1 MVQQKEEAINIA
13 RYLKTGIPES
23 ERSIEI
29 TRVAEEFGKDNDI
42 VEVANYY
49 FRYRPRKRKEPIREM
64 GYTEGGQQ
72 YETNGSYAD
81 YLNSTIDPSYYSE
94 EHFKASENLEIRAKA
109 SGALHDSLVLWFY
122 NWLTIDV
129 IYEHSFDIEFGGTSG
144 LSYLTVNPEHI
155 LPMTKAALDSRA
167 LMGDPEIELEKNIH
181 HEQYKLLEEIRA
193 IDKSNVKKLL
203 NLARKESVK
212 IRLKEV

>member
-1 MVQQKEEAINIA
+1 M

-23 ERSIEI
+23 EKSIEI
-29 TRVAEEFGKDNDI
+29 KRVAEEFSKNNDI
-42 VEVANYY
+42 TEVTNHY
-49 FRYRPRKRKEPIREM
+49 FRYCPKKKKGPIREM

-94 EHFKASENLEIRAKA
+94 EHFKASENLEIRAKV
-109 SGALHDSLVLWFY
+109 SGALHDGLVLWFY

-129 IYEHSFDIEFGGTSG
+129 IYEHAFNIEFGGTSG
-144 LSYLTVNPEHI
+144 LSYLTVNPELI
-155 LPMTKAALDSRA
+155 LPMTREALDSRA
-167 LMGDPEIELEKNIH
+167 LMGDPRIELEKNLH

-212 IRLKEV
+212 IRLNEV